1 MVDIIAKLG
10 LQKGSVIRHMTAIVQ
25 PILEKG
31 IVDHTITHKLL
42 IEYMTVADKVFLKN
56 VCFAFSFL
64 LNVFFLCVCVQTS
77 AAFVIQQL
85 SGPLLIRMVHT
96 RDGSRLAM
104 LCIKHGSAKVH
115 FSSSYF
121 ICLDGCICSS

>member
-42 IEYMTVADKVFLKN
+42 IEYMTVADKVFFKLCAEYKF
-56 VCFAFSFL
+56 VL
-64 LNVFFLCVCVQTS
+64 LSNL
-77 AAFVIQQL
+77 
-85 SGPLLIRMVHT
+85 
-96 RDGSRLAM
+96 
-104 LCIKHGSAKVH
+104 
-115 FSSSYF
+115 Y
-121 ICLDGCICSS
+121 

>member
-1 MVDIIAKLG
+1 M
-10 LQKGSVIRHMTAIVQ
+10 
-25 PILEKG
+25 
-31 IVDHTITHKLL
+31 
-42 IEYMTVADKVFLKN
+42 
-56 VCFAFSFL
+56 
-64 LNVFFLCVCVQTS
+64 CVQTS

-115 FSSSYF
+115 FSSSSYF
-121 ICLDGCICSS
+121 IPDIIVDIKTMNLQLNFQIIFFAGEKEDYQSNENR

>member
-1 MVDIIAKLG
+1 M
-10 LQKGSVIRHMTAIVQ
+10 
-25 PILEKG
+25 
-31 IVDHTITHKLL
+31 
-42 IEYMTVADKVFLKN
+42 
-56 VCFAFSFL
+56 
-64 LNVFFLCVCVQTS
+64 CVCVQTS

-104 LCIKHGSAKVH
+104 LCIKHGSAKVLH

-121 ICLDGCICSS
+121 MRDICFVNIKTTNLKLFVIIFFYRRERRLSKQ